1 MAVEENNLLT
11 DDIIIKEA
19 LRLLK
24 NNLVFAALVFRDFEK
39 QFIKKV
45 GATIRVELP
54 TRIKSASGAL
64 LVKQPLVDL
73 STDLTIANQEHVG
86 LEYGMVDLTLSI
98 TRFSEKYL
106 KSGMESLANKIDR
119 SIAETLAQTFHTS
132 GTPGT
137 RPTEFIDYANAGAK
151 QTTYGIPL
159 EDRKA
164 IITPF
169 TEANLS
175 DSVTKLFNTSKTDSA
190 FTKGYSGECS
200 KYMTYCDQNLPTHT
214 VGQQGG
220 TPLTAEVG
228 TNTST
233 IATDGWTASKFGV
246 LLKGD
251 IITFADVFGV
261 NPQSYESTGLLQEF
275 VVTDVQVDSD
285 AGGLAS
291 INFSPEMNDGNAT
304 VTNPGGASV
313 STAAYQNVSN
323 LPADGAAITV
333 SGDANGIYEVNYL
346 FHREA
351 IALAMVDIELP
362 RTAVVKSRASDPSTG
377 LSLTITGAFDVS
389 GYAETTRVDA
399 LWGTKLIYPEMAL
412 RLWGAKN
419 GTAIALTS

>member
-1 MAVEENNLLT
+1 MAVEENKLLT

-24 NNLVFAALVFRDFEK
+24 NNCVFAMLVFRDFEK

-54 TRIKSASGAL
+54 SRVRSASGSL

-98 TRFSEKYL
+98 ERFSEKYL
-106 KSGMESLANKIDR
+106 KSGMVSLANKIDR
-119 SIAETLAQTFHTS
+119 TIAETLKQSFHTS

-137 RPTEFIDYANAGAK
+137 RPTEFIDYANAAAK
-151 QTTYGIPL
+151 QTTYAVPM

-169 TEANLS
+169 TEASLS
-175 DSVTKLFNTSKTDSA
+175 DAVTKLFNSSKVDAA
-190 FTKGYSGECS
+190 FTKGYSGEVS

-214 VGQQGG
+214 VGNYGTS

-233 IATDGWTASKFGV
+233 IATDGWDVSTNGV
-246 LLKGD
+246 LLVGD
-251 IITFADVFGV
+251 IITFDGVFGV

-275 VVTDVQVDSD
+275 VVTGQIDSD

-291 INFSPEMNDGNAT
+291 VTFSPEMNDGNAT
-304 VTNPGGASV
+304 QLNEAGQAV
-313 STAAYQNVSN
+313 STKAYQNITN
-323 LPADGAAITV
+323 LPADGAAINIA
-333 SGDANGIYEVNYL
+333 GDSNGIYEVNYL

-362 RTAVVKSRASDPSTG
+362 RTAVLKSRASDPDTS
-377 LSLTITGAFDVS
+377 LSLTITGAFDVT

-399 LWGTKLIYPEMAL
+399 LWGTKLIYPELAI
-412 RLWGAKN
+412 RLWGALV
-419 GTAIALTS
+419 GTATPTP